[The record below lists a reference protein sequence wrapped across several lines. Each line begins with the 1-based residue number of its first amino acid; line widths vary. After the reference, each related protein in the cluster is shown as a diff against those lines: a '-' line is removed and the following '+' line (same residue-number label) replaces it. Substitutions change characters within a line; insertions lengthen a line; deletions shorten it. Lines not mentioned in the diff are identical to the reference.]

1 MSRVLVSLP
10 EGLHV
15 VDTIAAL
22 DVVLSLARTCDY
34 PHPDRDSSLLAV
46 QKLRTMLRETI
57 R

>member
-34 PHPDRDSSLLAV
+34 PHPDAAESLLAV
-46 QKLRTMLRETI
+46 QKLRTTLRETLG
-57 R
+57 